1 MIHRI
6 YSDLPGFKELTFRSG
21 LNMVLADKS
30 PGATDRQTRNGAGKS
45 SFIELLHF
53 LTGGKCGPDS
63 IFRIPELS
71 EATFGLDF
79 DLGGRRVAVERS
91 GTRHGKV
98 VVAGGETEHWPVQPK
113 RDRGSSRITL
123 SNENWKAVLAR
134 LVFGLA
140 DDEEEDAT
148 KFNLTFRS
156 LFSYFAR
163 RQGSQGFSSAFQQ
176 SGKQLP
182 WDQQVAISYLLGLDW
197 TIPQGWQAV
206 REKEKALDAIRK
218 AGGQGA
224 FSDLVGKAA
233 ELQTQLTLL
242 EERHRQAVERTNN
255 FRVLPQ
261 YRELEREASELTR
274 RLNDLANTNTLDRQL
289 LAELA
294 KSLESEVP
302 PATTELS
309 RLYEEVGVA
318 LPGVAVRRYDEVQRF
333 HESVLAN
340 RRSYLQ
346 QEQQDA
352 QRRIDEREREKGET
366 DARRSEI
373 MMLLRT
379 HGALEQFIL
388 FQGEV
393 TRIGAEVE
401 SLRQRLKTADALE
414 SGKTELDLER
424 GRLLT
429 RLRQDYQEQKDRI
442 KAAVLAFGEISESLY
457 ESPGSLTISPESNG
471 PKFDVNIHAAKSKGI
486 NNMQIFCFD
495 MMIARLCSERGIGP
509 GFLLHDSHLFDG
521 VDERQVAK
529 ALAIGSETATRIGWQ
544 YIVTMNSDVVP
555 PEIDPTPYIV
565 QPRLTDATEMGG
577 LFGVRFG

>member
-6 YSDLPGFKELTFRSG
+6 YSDLAGFKELTFQSG
-21 LNMVLADKS
+21 LNLVLADKS
-30 PGATDRQTRNGAGKS
+30 LGATDRQTRNGAGKS
-45 SFIELLHF
+45 SLVELLHF
-53 LTGGKCGPDS
+53 LTGGNCGPDS
-63 IFRIPELS
+63 IFRVPELS
-71 EATFGLDF
+71 EATFGIDF
-79 DLGGRRVAVERS
+79 DLGGRRVAVERC
-91 GTRHGKV
+91 GARPAKV
-98 VVAGGETEHWPVQPK
+98 VAAGGETDHWPIQPK
-113 RDRGSSRITL
+113 RDHRSNRLTI
-123 SNENWKAVLAR
+123 SNENWKVILAR
-134 LVFGLA
+134 LVFNLA
-140 DDEEEDAT
+140 DDDEEDTT
-148 KFNLTFRS
+148 KFNPTFRS

-163 RQGSQGFSSAFQQ
+163 RQSSQGFSSAFQQ

-197 TIPQGWQAV
+197 TIPQEWQVV

-242 EERHRQAVERTNN
+242 EERHRQAVERANN
-255 FRVLPQ
+255 FRVLAQ

-274 RLNDLANTNTLDRQL
+274 RLNDLANANALDRQL
-289 LAELA
+289 LAELGR
-294 KSLESEVP
+294 SLESETP
-302 PATTELS
+302 PPLTDLG

-333 HESVLAN
+333 HESVVAN
-340 RRSYLQ
+340 RRSYLN

-352 QRRIDEREREKGET
+352 QHRIDEREREKGEKDT
-366 DARRSEI
+366 RRGEI
-373 MMLLRT
+373 LGLLRT
-379 HGALEQFIL
+379 HGALEQFTL
-388 FQGEV
+388 LQGEV
-393 TRIGAEVE
+393 ARVGGEVE
-401 SLRQRLKTADALE
+401 SLRQRLKTAEALE

-442 KAAVLAFGEISESLY
+442 KAAVLTFGEISEALY
-457 ESPGSLTISPESNG
+457 ESPGNLTISPESNG

-486 NNMQIFCFD
+486 SNMQIFCFD
-495 MMIARLCSERGIGP
+495 MMIARLCAERGIGP
-509 GFLLHDSHLFDG
+509 GFLVHDSHLFDG

-529 ALAIGSETATRIGWQ
+529 ALAIGLETAKRIGWQ
-544 YIVTMNSDVVP
+544 YIVTMNSDAVP
-555 PEIDPTPYIV
+555 PEFDPAPYIV
-565 QPRLTDATEMGG
+565 QPRLTDATETGG